1 MNVKAK
7 TMNGVDTFFYYGDRI
22 LLVVMIL
29 FLAFAIYRGKHEN
42 ERENAY
48 HSRLIFI
55 ISFIFLGF
63 SRVFW
68 ASWIGVIFMFLTF
81 TSFFAILIIGTSHLK
96 K

>member
-1 MNVKAK
+1 
-7 TMNGVDTFFYYGDRI
+7 MNGVDTFFYYGDRI
-22 LLVVMIL
+22 LLVFMIL
-29 FLAFAIYRGKHEN
+29 FLAFAIYRGKNEN

-55 ISFIFLGF
+55 IACIFIGL

-68 ASWIGVIFMFLTF
+68 GSWIGIIFTLLTF
-81 TSFFAILIIGTSHLK
+81 TSFFAMLITGTSHLK